1 MHLSTTSTCNGCSV
15 PDADLLPALPQLLG
29 PLLAMASDPN
39 RELRQ
44 AVLKT
49 LQVGLVRM
57 HDSDVVHMFQGTN
70 SHRPKVCIECCPMT
84 RSSGNSACMQE
95 FYVEIEATRHVD
107 FAALTRILVDYAQ
120 SQGQPER
127 RPACI

>member
-1 MHLSTTSTCNGCSV
+1 MQLENPMRWCCPDFKDACTCRVQTQHRIACSV

-49 LQVGLVRM
+49 LQVGAWQCARQPQNPRL
-57 HDSDVVHMFQGTN
+57 
-70 SHRPKVCIECCPMT
+70 
-84 RSSGNSACMQE
+84 SG
-95 FYVEIEATRHVD
+95 HK
-107 FAALTRILVDYAQ
+107 Q
-120 SQGQPER
+120 SQT
-127 RPACI
+127 

>member
-1 MHLSTTSTCNGCSV
+1 VVQCHSCTHLSSGDTGAASACSV

-49 LQVGLVRM
+49 LQVGHCQNVW
-57 HDSDVVHMFQGTN
+57 Q
-70 SHRPKVCIECCPMT
+70 
-84 RSSGNSACMQE
+84 
-95 FYVEIEATRHVD
+95 
-107 FAALTRILVDYAQ
+107 
-120 SQGQPER
+120 
-127 RPACI
+127 